1 MIRLFVALALPDSV
15 AESLLAL
22 QSGVPGAR
30 WMTREQLHVTLRFIG
45 EVDGRDANAIDETLA
60 AISAPRFTLD
70 LKGVGAFGGK
80 NPRALWAGVA
90 ANDTLIHLQRK
101 IESAIQRLGFPAE
114 ERKYTPH
121 VTLARLRAA
130 PAGRVMDY
138 LADHALYA
146 SGPFEANAFA
156 LFSSH
161 LSPNGSVY
169 VAEREY
175 LLNLK
180 EKVIC
185 RNSIQPP
192 ERRH

>member
-1 MIRLFVALALPDSV
+1 MIRLFVALPLPERV
-15 AESLLAL
+15 AQSLLAM

-30 WMTREQLHVTLRFIG
+30 WNSREQMHLTLRFIG

-60 AISAPRFTLD
+60 TISASPFTLE

-90 ANDTLIHLQRK
+90 TNDALIHLQRK
-101 IESAIQRLGFPAE
+101 IESAIQRLGFAAE

-121 VTLARLRAA
+121 VSLARLRAV
-130 PAGRVMDY
+130 PAGRMVDY
-138 LADHALYA
+138 LSDHALYA
-146 SGPFEANAFA
+146 SGPFEMNGFA
-156 LFSSH
+156 LFSSR

-175 LLNLK
+175 PL
-180 EKVIC
+180 
-185 RNSIQPP
+185 
-192 ERRH
+192 H

>member
-1 MIRLFVALALPDSV
+1 M
-15 AESLLAL
+15 L

-30 WMTREQLHVTLRFIG
+30 WSTREQLHLTLRFIG
-45 EVDGRDANAIDETLA
+45 EADGRDANAIDEALA
-60 AISAPRFTLD
+60 TISAPRFTLE

-90 ANDTLIHLQRK
+90 PNEALIHLQRK

-121 VTLARLRAA
+121 VTLARLRAT

-138 LADHALYA
+138 LSDHGLYA
-146 SGPFEANAFA
+146 SPSFEVNEFV
-156 LFSSH
+156 LFSSR
-161 LSPNGSVY
+161 LTPNGSIY

-175 LLNLK
+175 ALN
-180 EKVIC
+180 
-185 RNSIQPP
+185 
-192 ERRH
+192 